1 MELPLAEMDY
11 IVGGGAQG
19 LGFGHGESELLIR
32 HPSVDSE

>member
-11 IVGGGAQG
+11 VVGGGAQG
-19 LGFGHGESELLIR
+19 LSFGRGEFELLIR